1 MLYFAYRSN
10 MHWGQMQQ
18 RCASARFIAVARLRE
33 HRLAITRKSRRRLCG
48 TADVVPETGSEVW
61 GILYD
66 IDDGDLTLLD
76 DFEDGYRREKLAV
89 RLAADDQS
97 VDAWIYIAEK
107 EACAPLPNALYKRLM
122 LEGAKHWGLPENYLA
137 YLEAIEAAND

>member
-1 MLYFAYRSN
+1 MLYFAYGSN
-10 MHWGQMQQ
+10 MHWAQMQQ
-18 RCASARFIAVARLRE
+18 RCASARFIAIARLPE

-76 DFEDGYRREKLAV
+76 DFEAV
-89 RLAADDQS
+89 YGGKKSAERLPADERS
-97 VDAWIYIAEK
+97 VDAWIYIAK
-107 EACAPLPNALYKRLM
+107 KKASPPLPNALYK
-122 LEGAKHWGLPENYLA
+122 
-137 YLEAIEAAND
+137 